1 MFLVVKVK
9 KEKIRKLLMFKTIF
23 LVDSIP
29 KSKYGY
35 DDQKHNLFSYKTKY
49 SKYLDNG
56 HLISG
61 FVRILD
67 FFVRYSNVTR
77 DFS

>member
-1 MFLVVKVK
+1 
-9 KEKIRKLLMFKTIF
+9 MFKTIF

-35 DDQKHNLFSYKTKY
+35 NDQKHNLFSYKTKY

-56 HLISG
+56 HINSG
-61 FVRILD
+61 FVRIID
-67 FFVRYSNVTR
+67 FFGWYFNGTR